1 MQTEHIAQTLVS
13 RMQANGMHVNQVTTT
28 QDGNVEITIQAKDLG
43 LKSITIKMEEEV
55 SRPLIEDF
63 DLLGPDEGFV
73 DHVDYSPESS
83 RELVSVA
90 DEEM

>member
-13 RMQANGMHVNQVTTT
+13 RMQANGMQVNQVTA
-28 QDGNVEITIQAKDLG
+28 QDGNVEITIQAKDSG
-43 LKSITIKMEEEV
+43 LKSITIKMEEV
-55 SRPLIEDF
+55 SRPLVEDF

-73 DHVDYSPESS
+73 DHVDYTPAPA

-90 DEEM
+90 DDEM

>member
-13 RMQANGMHVNQVTTT
+13 RMQANGMQVNQVTA
-28 QDGNVEITIQAKDLG
+28 QDGNAEINIQAKDSG
-43 LKSITIKMEEEV
+43 LKSITIKMEEV
-55 SRPLIEDF
+55 SRPLVEDF

-73 DHVDYSPESS
+73 DHVDYTPAPG

-90 DEEM
+90 DDEM